1 VSVCPTPTIWLPK
14 REGGGTV
21 RPIDR
26 TMVFL
31 LLGLGAGAVYAS
43 LGLGLVLVHR
53 VSGVVHVAHGAVA
66 AYVAYAFVELRT
78 AGDLILPVGRV
89 DLGDEVAFGPAL
101 GLALVV
107 AAALGLVT
115 YGLVFR
121 PLRGAPPLAGLVASV
136 GLMATMQAL
145 IVLRFGAAGRPVP
158 AILPAEPVRLLGAD
172 VPRDRLVL
180 AALVIVAAAVLWA
193 VSRFTRFGL
202 ASRAAADDTTGV
214 ALLGWS
220 PDVLAAVNW
229 VAAGVLAGL
238 GGILVAP
245 ITGLDPVTTT
255 LLVVPALA
263 AALVGRLVSFG
274 ATTAA
279 ALGLGM
285 IQSLILLLQDNLSW
299 LPRSGIREAVPLVV
313 IVVALA
319 LGAGARLA
327 RAGDVTGR
335 RLPRAGR
342 PRRIGVWATVGTA
355 AGVAAVFAFEG
366 QDRMALVTSLI
377 GALVCL
383 SIVVLTGWSGQISLA
398 QMAFAGVAGFSLSR
412 LADGAG
418 IPFPI
423 APLLAAVL
431 AALAGLLVG
440 LPALRARGVSLAVVT
455 LAGAVVV
462 EEVVFKSPT
471 LTGGFGG
478 TRVPVPSLAGADFN
492 PSQPAFGLLV
502 LGVLVATALGLAR
515 LRLAGGGRRLL
526 AVRAGERAAAA
537 VGVDVTAT
545 RLWAFA
551 LSAFLAGVAGTLL
564 GYQQGQLS
572 FGSFGV
578 FVSLAYVAVA
588 SMGGIA
594 GIGGALVGGLLVP
607 NGLVF
612 TLLDLG
618 RYQLLVS
625 GLGLMAV
632 TVLVPGGLTGWRRR

>member
-1 VSVCPTPTIWLPK
+1 
-14 REGGGTV
+14 
-21 RPIDR
+21 
-26 TMVFL
+26 MFL

-66 AYVAYAFVELRT
+66 AYVAYVFVELRT
-78 AGDLILPVGRV
+78 AGDLVLPVGRLQ
-89 DLGDEVAFGPAL
+89 LGDEVPFALAFVLSL
-101 GLALVV
+101 GV
-107 AAALGLVT
+107 AAAVGLLA

-121 PLRGAPPLAGLVASV
+121 PLRGAPALAGLVASV
-136 GLMATMQAL
+136 GLMATLQAL
-145 IVLRFGAAGRPVP
+145 IVLRFGVSGRPVP
-158 AILPAEPVRLLGAD
+158 AILPSQPVSLFGAD
-172 VPRDRLVL
+172 VPRDRLLL
-180 AALVIVAAAVLWA
+180 AAIVVVAGAVLWA
-193 VSRFTRFGL
+193 VYRFTRFGL
-202 ASRAAADDTTGV
+202 ASRAVADDTTGV

-220 PDVLAAVNW
+220 PDRLAATNW
-229 VAAGVLAGL
+229 VVASVLAGV

-245 ITGLDPVTTT
+245 VTGLDPVTTT

-263 AALVGRLVSFG
+263 AALVGRLMSFW
-274 ATTAA
+274 ATVAA
-279 ALGLGM
+279 ALALGM
-285 IQSLILLLQDNLSW
+285 AQSLILLLQDNYGW
-299 LPRSGIREAVPLVV
+299 LPRSGIREALPLAV
-313 IVVALA
+313 IVVALS

-327 RAGDVTGR
+327 RARAGPTTGPGS
-335 RLPRAGR
+335 RLPLAGR
-342 PRRIGVWATVGTA
+342 PRRVALLVTGGTLVGV
-355 AGVAAVFAFEG
+355 VAVSGLGG
-366 QDRMALVTSLI
+366 QDRMALVTSMI

-398 QMAFAGVAGFSLSR
+398 QMAFAGVAGFALSR
-412 LADGAG
+412 LATGAG
-418 IPFPI
+418 IPFPV
-423 APLLAAVL
+423 APLLAAAL

-478 TRVPVPSLAGADFN
+478 SRVPPPSLFGWRLEPAR
-492 PSQPAFGLLV
+492 PAFGLLV
-502 LGVLVATALGLAR
+502 LAVLVATAVGLAR
-515 LRLAGGGRRLL
+515 LRSGGAGRQLL
-526 AVRAGERAAAA
+526 AVRANERAAAA

-545 RLWAFA
+545 RLRAFA
-551 LSAFLAGVAGTLL
+551 LSAFLAGVAGALL

-578 FVSLAYVAVA
+578 FVSLAYLAVA
-588 SMGGIA
+588 YLGGIA
-594 GIGGALVGGLLVP
+594 GIGGAVVGGLLVP

-625 GLGLMAV
+625 GLGLMVV
-632 TVLVPGGLTGWRRR
+632 TVLAPGGLTGWRRP

>member
-1 VSVCPTPTIWLPK
+1 MQPE
-14 REGGGTV
+14 REGAGTV

-26 TMVFL
+26 TIVFL

-53 VSGVVHVAHGAVA
+53 VSGVVHVAHGAMA
-66 AYVAYAFVELRT
+66 AYVAYVFVELRT
-78 AGDLILPVGRV
+78 AGDLVLPVGRV
-89 DLGDEVAFGPAL
+89 DLGDEVAFAPAL
-101 GLALVV
+101 ILALVV

-115 YGLVFR
+115 YGLLFR
-121 PLRGAPPLAGLVASV
+121 PLRGAPALAGLVASV

-158 AILPAEPVRLLGAD
+158 AILPAEPVRLFGAD

-180 AALVIVAAAVLWA
+180 AVIVVLAAAALWA
-193 VSRFTRFGL
+193 VFRFTRFGL
-202 ASRAAADDTTGV
+202 ASRAASDDTTGV

-220 PDVLAAVNW
+220 PDRLAAVNW
-229 VAAGVLAGL
+229 VVAGVLAGL

-263 AALVGRLVSFG
+263 AALVGRLVSFS
-274 ATTAA
+274 ATVAA

-285 IQSLILLLQDNLSW
+285 AQSLILLLQDNLSW
-299 LPRSGIREAVPLVV
+299 LPRSGIREALPLVV
-313 IVVALA
+313 IVVSLA
-319 LGAGARLA
+319 VGAGARLA
-327 RAGDVTGR
+327 RAGDTTGSGH
-335 RLPRAGR
+335 RLPRAPR
-342 PRRIGVWATVGTA
+342 PRRIGVWAAAGTA
-355 AGVAAVFAFEG
+355 AGVVAVFAFDG
-366 QDRMALVTSLI
+366 QDRMALVTSLV

-398 QMAFAGVAGFSLSR
+398 QMAFAGVAGFTLSR

-418 IPFPI
+418 IPFPV
-423 APLLAAVL
+423 APLLSAVL
-431 AALAGLLVG
+431 AALVGLLVG

-478 TRVPVPSLAGADFN
+478 SRVPVPSLFGRDLDPAD
-492 PSQPAFGLLV
+492 PAFGLLV
-502 LGVLVATALGLAR
+502 LAVLVATAAGLAR
-515 LRLAGGGRRLL
+515 LRLGAAGRRLL
-526 AVRAGERAAAA
+526 AVRANERAAAA
-537 VGVDVTAT
+537 AGVDVTAT
-545 RLWAFA
+545 RLGAFA
-551 LSAFLAGVAGTLL
+551 LSAFLAGVAGALL

-578 FVSLAYVAVA
+578 FVSLAYLAVA
-588 SMGGIA
+588 HLGGVA

-607 NGLVF
+607 NGLAF
-612 TLLDLG
+612 TLLHLG

-632 TVLVPGGLTGWRRR
+632 TVLAPGGLTRWRRA